1 MSQPPKK
8 KRLVELD
15 EHLYLNGSWGRFL
28 KIGLWNG
35 WYFNIFWGPTPKIIA
50 RLNFPCP
57 MNSIF
62 GFWLR
67 KLLSVHKVLVRRLP
81 PVRVKKTINKS
92 RKKIQLLHP
101 KSAKVLCN
109 RLFFS
114 FFCSP
119 KKNNGRKCMVRIRR
133 KNNDGVSGRNWR
145 ILWMFIGGESSKVQL
160 GEKMSDGKGELWVL
174 EM

>member
-114 FFCSP
+114 FFLFT
-119 KKNNGRKCMVRIRR
+119 KKKQREKMHGANPSKKQRRCQRQELENPMNVHRWRKLE
-133 KNNDGVSGRNWR
+133 GS
-145 ILWMFIGGESSKVQL
+145 IGGEDVR
-160 GEKMSDGKGELWVL
+160 W
-174 EM
+174 